1 MTYQVTDIDAY
12 REDGSV
18 QRLVVIGGRERAMST
33 ARRCYRYDFVRF
45 AVVGERMWRARA

>member
-45 AVVGERMWRARA
+45 AVVGERMWKDKS